1 MSEKSSAF
9 KRTRNGE
16 DDEGHEALLHPAK
29 KGIFD
34 ETKDNGDKTR
44 ASSSSSWMGKEF
56 CDFISNLQSNSI
68 LW

>member
-16 DDEGHEALLHPAK
+16 DDEALQHPAK
-29 KGIFD
+29 KGIVD
-34 ETKDNGDKTR
+34 ETKDNGDVTR
-44 ASSSSSWMGKEF
+44 SSSSSSWMGKEF
-56 CDFISNLQSNSI
+56 CDFISNLQSNYI